1 MEPLTAPIDRELIE
15 NELTENKFVRKT
27 RNGNNLIYIFEHS
40 NSPNLIKEL
49 GRLRE
54 LTFRDAGGGTG
65 KALDIDH
72 FDINENPFM
81 QLIVW
86 NPNDK
91 EIVGGYRFKH
101 GSEFKTD
108 ASGEISSPTSE
119 LFQFSEKFITDYL
132 PHTVELGRS
141 FVQPQYQPQYNI
153 RRGMYSLDNIWD
165 GLGAILVENPDVTY
179 FFGKM
184 TMFKNYNSFARDI
197 ILYFLQKH
205 FPDPENLLTAI
216 KPVYLKTEKAIL
228 DVIFSGK
235 NYEEDYKILFQKI
248 RSMGENIP
256 PLVNIYMNLSAT
268 MKTFGTATN
277 DSFGE
282 VEETGIMIKVSDIY
296 QEKKERHLSY

>member
-1 MEPLTAPIDRELIE
+1 M
-15 NELTENKFVRKT
+15 RKT

>member
-1 MEPLTAPIDRELIE
+1 MEPLIVPVERDLIE
-15 NELTENKFVRKT
+15 NELTEDKFIRKT
-27 RNGNNLIYIFEHS
+27 RNGNNLIYIFDHFD
-40 NSPNLIKEL
+40 SPNLIREL

-65 KALDIDH
+65 HAMDIDQ
-72 FDINENPFM
+72 FDITNPPFK

-86 NPNDK
+86 NPNDR
-91 EIVGGYRFKH
+91 EIVGGYRFIH
-101 GSEFKTD
+101 GKEFKKD
-108 ASGEISSPTSE
+108 AGGEIKTPTSE
-119 LFQFSEKFITDYL
+119 LFKFSEKFISDYL

-165 GLGAILVENPDVTY
+165 GLGAILVENHDVTY

-197 ILYFLQKH
+197 ILFFLQKH
-205 FPDPENLLTAI
+205 FPDPENLLSAI
-216 KPVYLKTEKAIL
+216 KPVEFRTEKAVL
-228 DVIFSGK
+228 EVIFSGK
-235 NYEEDYKILFQKI
+235 NYDEDYKILFQKI

-268 MKTFGTATN
+268 MKTFGTSTN

-296 QEKKERHLSY
+296 EEKKERHLSY